1 MTLLLNNGDDQDPQ
15 IDPNLD
21 YLSELVGPGKKYA
34 NEKELAKAY
43 FHADKTLAVTTR
55 RMDQMRSDYDKE
67 REQNLTRAQLEDVL
81 TRFGRTPLA
90 SSELPLANEDTNVK
104 PSTIDP
110 DQIKGLISD
119 EYKALRERERQEA
132 NEASVKAKLT
142 ERFGPNF
149 NSVLSKHAVDLGLSD
164 VDVNHM
170 ARTNPKLFTRTFG
183 LDQPA
188 RKDGLETPM
197 RNSQSFLPTSGP
209 DRTWSYYQ
217 KLKTDDPKKYYSPKM
232 QNQMLMDY
240 DRLGDKFEDGN
251 FDQF

>member
-1 MTLLLNNGDDQDPQ
+1 MTLISNNPDQELV

-55 RMDQMRSDYDKE
+55 RMDQMRTDYDKE

-90 SSELPLANEDTNVK
+90 SSELPLANEDTTVK
-104 PSTIDP
+104 PSIDP

-119 EYKALRERERQEA
+119 EYKALRERERQDV
-132 NEASVKAKLT
+132 NESSVKAKLT

-149 NSVLSKHAVDLGLSD
+149 NTVLSRHAADIGLSD
-164 VDVNHM
+164 QEVNHM
-170 ARTNPKLFTRTFG
+170 ARTNPKLFNRTFG
-183 LDQPA
+183 LDQPP
-188 RKDGLETPM
+188 RKDTFDAPM
-197 RNSQSFLPTSGP
+197 RNTQSFLPTSGP
-209 DRTWSYYQ
+209 DRTWSHYQ
-217 KLKTDDPKKYYSPKM
+217 KLKTEKPKEYYSPKI
-232 QNQMLMDY
+232 QNQMLADY
-240 DRLGDKFEDGN
+240 DRLGSKFEDGD